1 MLWWR
6 DYSCFGMLTVYQAE
20 AQKACWRQASWRKG
34 PSGLILNDDEGCP
47 QSDSNSNASQF
58 SVEIHDVHFC
68 VTHCVLYVTY
78 QLLGKQRATWCQSP
92 YQDPH
97 AAWLMPSLLK
107 AWEQVHICTWVYRYL
122 DKRELMLTSGVLPGG
137 RRGKGRGKEAKRR
150 VGDKKI
156 EEVRKGEKRGVEGRG
171 AVTEDER
178 GGQARRQ
185 KSGGKGRTL
194 SPPGAQCLK
203 CTPFSN
209 HLASS
214 TSAQVSFLTTPTPV
228 SPSFSDCPSNLR
240 SYCSFWELLSLP
252 SVHETGFL
260 SLSSFRDSTLATLH
274 KRPLLSLPP
283 CSASHEAMI
292 V

>member
-78 QLLGKQRATWCQSP
+78 QLPGKQRATWCQSP

-137 RRGKGRGKEAKRR
+137 RRTGERGQDCFVIWIHGTEESKRLFKGRLRLAHW
-150 VGDKKI
+150 VHLTI
-156 EEVRKGEKRGVEGRG
+156 SS
-171 AVTEDER
+171 
-178 GGQARRQ
+178 Q
-185 KSGGKGRTL
+185 KPTLKPVAQLFRISKVSSSGGGTQK
-194 SPPGAQCLK
+194 
-203 CTPFSN
+203 TPWLF
-209 HLASS
+209 
-214 TSAQVSFLTTPTPV
+214 T
-228 SPSFSDCPSNLR
+228 
-240 SYCSFWELLSLP
+240 
-252 SVHETGFL
+252 
-260 SLSSFRDSTLATLH
+260 
-274 KRPLLSLPP
+274 
-283 CSASHEAMI
+283 
-292 V
+292 